1 MVENMAVLVAC
12 STLVELVQGVG
23 HKPVLLVMEQIWCS
37 MPQGRSPYTRCYKPW
52 DMLQVVLSP
61 FGRSRVVREQHKME
75 GEEGKEQKCI
85 SGEGVVEVVEVVEE
99 AEAEVEVVE
108 GEGEGFE

>member
-1 MVENMAVLVAC
+1 MVENMVVLVAC

-23 HKPVLLVMEQIWCS
+23 HKLVLLVTEQIWCS

-61 FGRSRVVREQHKME
+61 LGRSRVVLEQHKME

-85 SGEGVVEVVEVVEE
+85 LGEGVVEVVEE
-99 AEAEVEVVE
+99 AEVEVEVVE
-108 GEGEGFE
+108 GEGPGEGSE

>member
-1 MVENMAVLVAC
+1 MAAVVAC

-23 HKPVLLVMEQIWCS
+23 HKTLLLVTEQIWCS
-37 MPQGRSPYTRCYKPW
+37 MPQGRSPCTRYYKPW

-61 FGRSRVVREQHKME
+61 LGRSKVVLEQHKVE

-85 SGEGVVEVVEVVEE
+85 LGERVEEMVVEE
-99 AEAEVEVVE
+99 EAEVVE
-108 GEGEGFE
+108 GEGQAEGYE